1 MKLCMESDHDRN
13 QRPLRPTR
21 WFLFLG
27 ILQIGMDLDRKKKS
41 SKVLILYTVRK
52 LIKNWANISKI
63 VGSENGLVTSY
74 SRLQI
79 LEIRLL
85 TINVHNK
92 SEFYEEIFLLSHT
105 DLFILLF
112 VLVSLRGKSLINIQ
126 KLETNS
132 SLVLIY
138 QTVFQTLRGPSL
150 SDIWSELSPQ
160 QKRIYIDYT

>member
-1 MKLCMESDHDRN
+1 MKKWFCFPCLSFYSNIYFSPINTWTNCASRRKSMKLCMESDHDRN

-74 SRLQI
+74 SRLNI

-92 SEFYEEIFLLSHT
+92 SEFYEEIFLC
-105 DLFILLF
+105 
-112 VLVSLRGKSLINIQ
+112 
-126 KLETNS
+126 
-132 SLVLIY
+132 
-138 QTVFQTLRGPSL
+138 
-150 SDIWSELSPQ
+150 
-160 QKRIYIDYT
+160 